1 VLVHAITQAGASLS
15 DPSNALEEAL
25 SDRQSD
31 AAIVVGG
38 TGSGRRDG
46 AVQEVMRRGRIEAH
60 GIAIGPGD
68 TAAFGFVDERPVL
81 LAPGRLDAALA
92 VWLFIGRPLAS
103 KLAGGVVDDRPV
115 IVPLRHKVTSTI
127 GITELVPVD
136 VREGMAEPLGAGYL
150 TLTAL
155 AHSGGWIAVPAD
167 SEGFAAGAEVAVNPW
182 P

>member
-1 VLVHAITQAGASLS
+1 
-15 DPSNALEEAL
+15 
-25 SDRQSD
+25 
-31 AAIVVGG
+31 
-38 TGSGRRDG
+38 
-46 AVQEVMRRGRIEAH
+46 
-60 GIAIGPGD
+60 
-68 TAAFGFVDERPVL
+68 
-81 LAPGRLDAALA
+81 
-92 VWLFIGRPLAS
+92 
-103 KLAGGVVDDRPV
+103 V